1 MDVQNIIDIGR
12 QAIWVTLIVCSP
24 ILVSGM
30 IVSLLI
36 GLLQALTQIQDQTV
50 AFVPKLVVMM
60 LVLGLTLPWIIT
72 RMLEYSGD
80 LIGGIPGKL

>member
-1 MDVQNIIDIGR
+1 MDVQSIVDIGR

-24 ILVSGM
+24 ILVAGM

>member
-1 MDVQNIIDIGR
+1 MEAQTAIDMGR
-12 QAIWVTLIVCSP
+12 QAIWVTLMICSP
-24 ILVSGM
+24 VLVSGV
-30 IVSLLI
+30 IISLVI

-60 LVLGLTLPWIIT
+60 LVLGLTLPWIVT

-80 LIGGIPGKL
+80 LIGGIAGRL